1 MLRRRSGPPRSPLGA
16 AHRTS
21 HRGALAATVLLLS
34 AWACATMGAPRLAP
48 LLGQQAAAVE
58 RALGLDAAIP
68 EEED

>member
-16 AHRTS
+16 AHRPS

-34 AWACATMGAPRLAP
+34 VWLCATMGAQTLAP
-48 LLGQQAAAVE
+48 FVGQRAAAVE

-68 EEED
+68 EDED